1 MRNLHREAMSVSE
14 PSAPVSFSITQ
25 SSQIMTQE
33 LLSDSVSSV
42 DPSIL
47 YIYRFQVTVFSQ
59 LTRSK
64 STLFLFGVSGFQV
77 SFPRTEKDLLLFDSV

>member
-59 LTRSK
+59 FTRSK
-64 STLFLFGVSGFQV
+64 STLFLFGGSGFQV